1 MKKKE
6 AKMIIPLAPVDL
18 IWSESVFLQHTK

>member
-18 IWSESVFLQHTK
+18 IWSESAFLQYAK